1 MVVSLADTW
10 YVLAMKMS
18 DELTQVAE
26 RPLPSPQ
33 ANLGYL
39 FRLAFQ
45 RYRLALEEELSG
57 LGLSAQEYSLLSLFD
72 TRPELSTADLARLA
86 QVTRQTMHTA
96 VLGLET
102 AGLVERR
109 AKNRRVVLV
118 APTEAGREHLQAA
131 TERVRAIERA
141 ALSGLSADEERV
153 VREWLARLAAMT
165 ADEGR
170 R

>member
-1 MVVSLADTW
+1 
-10 YVLAMKMS
+10 MKMS
-18 DELTQVAE
+18 EKLTGVAE
-26 RPLPSPQ
+26 WPLPSPQ

-45 RYRLALEEELSG
+45 RYRLALQEQLSG
-57 LGLSAQEYSLLSLFD
+57 LGLSAQEYSLLSLFE

-109 AKNRRVVLV
+109 PRNQRVVLV
-118 APTEAGREHLQAA
+118 GPTRLGLERLQAA
-131 TERVRAIERA
+131 TDRVRALEHA
-141 ALSGLSADEERV
+141 TMDGLSGEQERT
-153 VREWLARLAAMT
+153 VREWLAAVG
-165 ADEGR
+165 GR
-170 R
+170 EPDR